1 MTRRI
6 DLRSDI
12 VSTPTSSMIEAMAA
26 AARRPRGFGMRED
39 ADQQELEAL
48 AADIM
53 GMEDALFF
61 PTCTMAN
68 QAALM
73 LRCPPGAYVLADRTA
88 HLCGVE
94 GSSTA
99 GIAGA
104 PVLGLDGVRGH
115 LTPQQVSATLD
126 QPRQETQ
133 MPIGL
138 VWLENTHNV
147 AGGTVMPTEDFAAV
161 IGIAGSRSVPVHVDG
176 ARIWNAAAFHGVSP
190 AKLVAGADSVAF
202 SLNKVLAAPL
212 GAMLVGSRAFVAD
225 ALRVRNMLGGGWR
238 PAGILAAAGVV
249 ALKERQ
255 ARVADDHR
263 RAARLADA
271 LIGLGWL
278 RIDRERVQTNIVV
291 AHPDGFPGSAPGLIA
306 ALRERGVLV
315 TPHGTGN
322 IRMVLHGDIDDDAI
336 EAAVEIFRGLQ

>member
-1 MTRRI
+1 MTQRI

-12 VSTPTSSMIEAMAA
+12 VSTPTSSMIDAMAV
-26 AARRPRGFGMRED
+26 AARQPRGFGMRED

-68 QAALM
+68 QVALM
-73 LRCPPGAYVLADRTA
+73 LRCPSGTYVLADRTT

-99 GIAGA
+99 GVAGT
-104 PVLGLDGVRGH
+104 PVIGLDGVRGH
-115 LTPQQVSATLD
+115 PTPEQISTTLD
-126 QPRQETQ
+126 RPRQETQ

-138 VWLENTHNV
+138 IWLENTHNV
-147 AGGTVMPTEDFAAV
+147 AGGTVMPTEDFQAV
-161 IGIAGSRSVPVHVDG
+161 IDIAKSHSVPVHIDG
-176 ARIWNAAAFHGVSP
+176 ARIWNAAAFHDISP
-190 AKLVAGADSVAF
+190 AEVVAGADSVAF

-263 RAARLADA
+263 RAVKLADA
-271 LIGLGWL
+271 LIGLNWL
-278 RIDRERVQTNIVV
+278 RIDRERVETNIVI
-291 AHPDGFPGSAPGLIA
+291 ARPDGFPGSATDLIA
-306 ALRERGVLV
+306 ALRENGVLV
-315 TPHGTGN
+315 TPHGTQN
-322 IRMVLHGDIDDDAI
+322 IRMVLHGDIDDEAIDIAVDA
-336 EAAVEIFRGLQ
+336 FRRLQ